1 MDMSFAMGLVW
12 LDLLMPGDGCPGDL
26 RRCGVVG
33 SVRQYMPL
41 YHTFSLYLL
50 FRRSVFYFPLSHAV
64 LLRLEFVSRG
74 PSKLG
79 SFVVFVD
86 NSDFYRTLEI
96 FRGEPN

>member
-1 MDMSFAMGLVW
+1 MDMSFAMVLVW
-12 LDLLMPGDGCPGDL
+12 LDWGTHA
-26 RRCGVVG
+26 REIYAVVELG
-33 SVRQYMPL
+33 RFDNICLQF

-50 FRRSVFYFPLSHAV
+50 FRRSVLYSPLSRV
-64 LLRLEFVSRG
+64 ILLCLEFVSRG
-74 PSKLG
+74 PSTALG